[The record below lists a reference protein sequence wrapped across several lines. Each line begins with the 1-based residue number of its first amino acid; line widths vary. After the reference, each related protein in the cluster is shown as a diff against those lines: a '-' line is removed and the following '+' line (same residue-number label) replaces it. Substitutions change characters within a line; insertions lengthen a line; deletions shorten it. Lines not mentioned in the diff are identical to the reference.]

1 MECLQKYSENTTSD
15 FWHDLVPSK
24 GLGHS
29 LHLKLKAVTM
39 EVKIEAFFVVVV
51 FGFSQLLS
59 TANTYVLVK
68 YHLLGPEQN
77 KLQVIKQCSLHYIVH

>member
-1 MECLQKYSENTTSD
+1 
-15 FWHDLVPSK
+15 
-24 GLGHS
+24 
-29 LHLKLKAVTM
+29 M